1 MTPKPGRKSAS
12 GAKRKRPATGTAAAK
27 RRLYPAGPEAG
38 STMLEGLGV
47 SPGIGI
53 GELHVLEQGDIH
65 IPEYEISKDQVEAE
79 LQRVVVAREKAE
91 RQIKKLKTKSLDLH
105 GSAAEEMGF
114 LLDAHLQMLSSSRV
128 TRGIEHRIAS
138 ELQNAEAAVQAEIS
152 KVAQDFAA
160 LGDAY
165 LAARATDVREVGAR
179 LLRNLTKTPFQAFRH
194 LPVGSIVVAEE
205 LTPSDTALLD
215 PKAIFGFATA
225 LGGAESHTAIMARSL
240 GLPAVLGIAELLT
253 LAKPGETVI
262 IDGNAGRIIL
272 NPSQAQLDDYHRRQ
286 IELDRS
292 TKQLARLRRV
302 PAVTLD
308 GRRIGLLANLEL
320 PREVEMAVNAGAEG
334 VGLVRTE
341 FLFMN
346 REDLPSEDE
355 QYKALREIV
364 DGMDG
369 RPVTIRT
376 LDIGGDKLAISL
388 RDKLGPS
395 ANPALGLRAIRLS
408 LKERDLLDTQLAAIL
423 RAAVHGTVR
432 ILLPMI
438 SSVSEVKQVRE
449 ALLQVARR
457 LKRRGAKVPDP
468 LPSVGVMIEIPG
480 AALTADALAQ
490 VSDFF
495 AIGSNDLTMY
505 TLAIDRGE
513 EQVAH
518 LYNPLHPAVLRLI
531 QFTTEAALRGGIQIS
546 VCGEIAGDP
555 RFTPLLLGLG
565 IQDLSMASTSLPR
578 VKQRI
583 RNIDFLAATRCAR
596 LIMDQSDM
604 GRIAMLLDDFN
615 ALAL

>member
-1 MTPKPGRKSAS
+1 MTAKPGRKSTAIKGKRNPAS
-12 GAKRKRPATGTAAAK
+12 KGVVK
-27 RRLYPAGPEAG
+27 RRRYPAGVEGG
-38 STMLEGLGV
+38 SVMLEGLGV

-53 GELHVLEQGDIH
+53 GELHVLDRGDVH

-79 LQRVVVAREKAE
+79 LQRVVNAREKAE

-128 TRGIEHRIAS
+128 TRGIEHRIKS
-138 ELQNAEAAVQAEIS
+138 ELLNAEAAVQAEIS

-165 LAARATDVREVGAR
+165 LAARATDVREVGSR
-179 LLRNLTKTPFQAFRH
+179 LLRNLTQTPYQAFKH
-194 LPVGSIVVAEE
+194 LPVGSVVVAEE

-215 PKAIFGFATA
+215 PKLIFGFATV

-240 GLPAVLGIAELLT
+240 GIPAVLGITELLT
-253 LAKPGETVI
+253 QAKPGETI
-262 IDGNAGRIIL
+262 IVDGNAGRVIL

-286 IELDRS
+286 VELERG

-320 PREVEMAVNAGAEG
+320 PREVDMAINAGAEG

-376 LDIGGDKLAISL
+376 LDVGGDKLAVSL

-423 RAAVHGTVR
+423 RAAAHGTVR

-438 SSVSEVKQVRE
+438 SSVTEVKQVRE
-449 ALLQVARR
+449 ALLQVAKR
-457 LKRRGAKVPDP
+457 LKRRGAKIPDP
-468 LPSVGVMIEIPG
+468 LPSVGVMIEVPG
-480 AALTADALAQ
+480 AALAADSLAQ

-495 AIGSNDLTMY
+495 AIGTNDLTMY

-531 QFTTEAALRGGIQIS
+531 QFTTEAALRAGIQIS

-565 IQDLSMASTSLPR
+565 IQDLSMASGSLPR

-583 RNIDFLAATRCAR
+583 RSIDFVAATRCAR
-596 LIMDQSDM
+596 LIMEQSDM

-615 ALAL
+615 ALAV